1 MKRGLALAAVGSV
14 LLLTGC
20 MLQFDDSGGEPLP
33 PSRVGEPHESELG
46 PGWDEEP
53 DTAPEVADGDLS
65 AAELHDL
72 LSLTATAA
80 SSTTSCTPDDVDL
93 GLVFND
99 SAMGHR
105 YGQLWVR
112 NSSDVPCTVEGF
124 AGFGA
129 RGEWGSKFLLTAEQ
143 VDPMNADAEQK
154 VLTLAP
160 GEHAHADMEWT
171 GELAGAVSEPMSLLV
186 VQLAHDQ
193 DAIGHPIV
201 GQYSS
206 HADPA
211 GSAPGVF
218 DAGIDI
224 GMLTT
229 VRMGAFQPGDPG
241 GRMDRD

>member
-1 MKRGLALAAVGSV
+1 MKRGLALIALGSL

-20 MLQFDDSGGEPLP
+20 ALQFDDSQGEPLP

-53 DTAPEVADGDLS
+53 DTAPEVADADLS

-72 LSLTATAA
+72 LRLTATAD
-80 SSTTSCTPDDVDL
+80 SSPTSCAPDDVGL

-112 NSSDVPCTVEGF
+112 NSSDMPCTIEGF

-143 VDPMNADAEQK
+143 VDPLTANTDQV

-160 GEHAHADMEWT
+160 GEHAYADMEWT
-171 GELAGAVSEPMSLLV
+171 GELAGAVSEPMSLLI

-193 DAIGHPIV
+193 DVIGHPV
-201 GQYSS
+201 TGQYSS
-206 HADPA
+206 KADPA

-218 DAGIDI
+218 DEGIDI

-229 VRMGAFQPGDPG
+229 VRVGPFQPGDPG